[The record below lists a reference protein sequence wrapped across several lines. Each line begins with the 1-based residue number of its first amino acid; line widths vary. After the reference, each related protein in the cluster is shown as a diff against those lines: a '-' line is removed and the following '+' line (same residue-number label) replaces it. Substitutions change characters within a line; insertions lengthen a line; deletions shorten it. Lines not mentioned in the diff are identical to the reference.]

1 LQNVLDRIGHFLKIS
16 LCAGSALAGLQG
28 PRQRQKGPCA
38 GVNTQG
44 RTPLAGML
52 ERLRAAWPKQEKS
65 LTRSCLNR
73 HGPIHKNKKQALGRN
88 MMRFP
93 SNFRQAAWTGI
104 ALLSA
109 VAGLSQP
116 SRAADEWPSRDI
128 TFYVPYAP
136 GGSTDPISRKYAE
149 LLEKQLKVKVIV
161 ENKPGA
167 SATIG
172 TGAVIRATPDG
183 YTIGLGSSSSL
194 AYQPLEMKGLAW
206 KSAND
211 YQSIAKVSDLPVIL
225 AVPADSRWKT
235 LDDFLNEARANPRKL
250 KVSVSGLRSINDIAI
265 QQLNKLSGLR
275 IVTVPFTGGGGEAT
289 LAALGGRVDGTA
301 GFAPGMKG
309 QIDAGKLRVL
319 AVFQQGKY
327 DLLPEAKPIGET
339 PWKDTFPVGYY
350 VIAPNGLPKPILEKL
365 LAVSKTIVESDEFK
379 SFLKA
384 NGYTS
389 DPKIGDDMKQELAG
403 YDVKFRDVVKFLDDD
418 K

>member
-1 LQNVLDRIGHFLKIS
+1 MQLRLNFRL
-16 LCAGSALAGLQG
+16 AALAGLG
-28 PRQRQKGPCA
+28 
-38 GVNTQG
+38 
-44 RTPLAGML
+44 L
-52 ERLRAAWPKQEKS
+52 
-65 LTRSCLNR
+65 LT
-73 HGPIHKNKKQALGRN
+73 
-88 MMRFP
+88 
-93 SNFRQAAWTGI
+93 
-104 ALLSA
+104 A
-109 VAGLSQP
+109 VAAFSP
-116 SRAADEWPSRDI
+116 AKVVAEEWPSRDI

-172 TGAVIRATPDG
+172 TGAVIRAVADG
-183 YTIGLGSSSSL
+183 YTIGLGSTSSL

-206 KSAND
+206 KSADD
-211 YQSIAKVSDLPVIL
+211 YQSIAKLSDLPAIL

-235 LDDFLNEARANPRKL
+235 LDDFIAEARANPRKL
-250 KVSVSGLRSINDIAI
+250 KVSVSGLRSINDIAV
-265 QQLNKLSGLR
+265 QQFNKLSGLR

-289 LAALGGRVDGTA
+289 LAALGGRVDGTV

-327 DLLPEAKPIGET
+327 DLIPDAKPIGET

-350 VIAPNGLPKPILEKL
+350 VIAPNGVPKPVLEKL
-365 LAVSKTIVESDEFK
+365 MAASKTIVTSDEFRN
-379 SFLKA
+379 FLKT
-384 NGYTS
+384 NGYAY
-389 DPKIGDDMKQELAG
+389 DPKFGDDMKKELAD
-403 YDVKFRDVVKFLDDD
+403 YDGKFRAVIKFLDED

>member
-1 LQNVLDRIGHFLKIS
+1 
-16 LCAGSALAGLQG
+16 
-28 PRQRQKGPCA
+28 
-38 GVNTQG
+38 
-44 RTPLAGML
+44 
-52 ERLRAAWPKQEKS
+52 
-65 LTRSCLNR
+65 
-73 HGPIHKNKKQALGRN
+73 
-88 MMRFP
+88 MMRFQT
-93 SNFRQAAWTGI
+93 NFRQAAWAGF
-104 ALLSA
+104 ALLAA
-109 VAGLSQP
+109 VAGLSQA
-116 SRAADEWPSRDI
+116 SRAADEWPTRDI

-211 YQSIAKVSDLPVIL
+211 YQSIAKLSDLPVIL
-225 AVPADSRWKT
+225 AVPADARWKT
-235 LDDFLNEARANPRKL
+235 LDDFLAEAKANPRKL
-250 KVSVSGLRSINDIAI
+250 KVSVSGLRSINDIVI
-265 QQLNKLSGLR
+265 QQLNKLAGLR

-289 LAALGGRVDGTA
+289 LAALGGRVDGSS

-327 DLLPEAKPIGET
+327 DLLPDAKPIGET

-365 LAVSKTIVESDEFK
+365 TAVSKTIVESDEFK

-389 DPKIGDDMKQELAG
+389 DPKIGDDMKQELVA
-403 YDVKFRDVVKFLDDD
+403 YDAKFRDVIKFLDDD

>member
-1 LQNVLDRIGHFLKIS
+1 MLG
-16 LCAGSALAGLQG
+16 ALAGLVSL
-28 PRQRQKGPCA
+28 RQHHYAGQNGRDAAATAIPCA
-38 GVNTQG
+38 DIPAADIPCADPVGKIVDEVRSPSPWSAAIKNNKQAPG
-44 RTPLAGML
+44 RNLMPFQLNFRLTALAGL
-52 ERLRAAWPKQEKS
+52 TWLAAA
-65 LTRSCLNR
+65 T
-73 HGPIHKNKKQALGRN
+73 A
-88 MMRFP
+88 FP
-93 SNFRQAAWTGI
+93 VAAH
-104 ALLSA
+104 
-109 VAGLSQP
+109 
-116 SRAADEWPSRDI
+116 AADEWPTRDI

-183 YTIGLGSSSSL
+183 YTIGLGSTSSL

-206 KSAND
+206 KSASD
-211 YQSIAKVSDLPVIL
+211 YQSIAKLSDLPAIL

-235 LDDFLNEARANPRKL
+235 FDDFIAEAKANPRKL
-250 KVSVSGLRSINDIAI
+250 KVSVSGLRSSNDINV

-289 LAALGGRVDGTA
+289 LAALGGRVDGTV
-301 GFAPGMKG
+301 GYAPGMKG

-327 DLLPEAKPIGET
+327 DLIPDAKPIGET
-339 PWKDTFPVGYY
+339 PWKETFPVGYY
-350 VIAPNGLPKPILEKL
+350 VIAPNGLPKPVLDRLMAASKL
-365 LAVSKTIVESDEFK
+365 IVESDDFK
-379 SFLKA
+379 IFLKT
-384 NGYTS
+384 NGYTW
-389 DPKIGDDMKQELAG
+389 DPKYGDDMKQELAD
-403 YDVKFRDVVKFLDDD
+403 YDGKFRAIIKFLDDD

>member
-1 LQNVLDRIGHFLKIS
+1 MQFRLNFRPT
-16 LCAGSALAGLQG
+16 ALAAFGL
-28 PRQRQKGPCA
+28 
-38 GVNTQG
+38 
-44 RTPLAGML
+44 LA
-52 ERLRAAWPKQEKS
+52 AA
-65 LTRSCLNR
+65 
-73 HGPIHKNKKQALGRN
+73 AA
-88 MMRFP
+88 FP
-93 SNFRQAAWTGI
+93 TGAHAAE
-104 ALLSA
+104 
-109 VAGLSQP
+109 
-116 SRAADEWPSRDI
+116 EWPTRDI

-172 TGAVIRATPDG
+172 TGAVIRAAPDG
-183 YTIGLGSSSSL
+183 YTIGLGSTSSL
-194 AYQPLEMKGLAW
+194 AYQPLEMKGLTW

-211 YQSIAKVSDLPVIL
+211 YQSIAKLSDLPAIL

-235 LDDFLNEARANPRKL
+235 FDDFVAEAKANPRKL
-250 KVSVSGLRSINDIAI
+250 KVSVSGLRSSNDINV

-289 LAALGGRVDGTA
+289 LAALGGRVDGTV
-301 GFAPGMKG
+301 GYAPGMKG

-327 DLLPEAKPIGET
+327 DLLPDAKPIGET

-350 VIAPNGLPKPILEKL
+350 VIAPNGLPKPVLDKL
-365 LAVSKTIVESDEFK
+365 MAASKAIVASDDFK
-379 SFLKA
+379 TFLKT
-384 NGYTS
+384 NGYTW
-389 DPKIGDDMKQELAG
+389 DPKFGDDMKQELDD
-403 YDVKFRDVVKFLDDD
+403 YDGKFRAIIKFLDED

>member
-1 LQNVLDRIGHFLKIS
+1 MRFQSNSRLMAWVGF
-16 LCAGSALAGLQG
+16 ALA
-28 PRQRQKGPCA
+28 A
-38 GVNTQG
+38 
-44 RTPLAGML
+44 
-52 ERLRAAWPKQEKS
+52 
-65 LTRSCLNR
+65 
-73 HGPIHKNKKQALGRN
+73 
-88 MMRFP
+88 
-93 SNFRQAAWTGI
+93 
-104 ALLSA
+104 A
-109 VAGLSQP
+109 VAGLSYP
-116 SRAADEWPSRDI
+116 AHAADEWPTRDI

-172 TGAVIRATPDG
+172 TGAVIRSAPDG

-194 AYQPLEMKGLAW
+194 AYQPYEMKGLAW

-211 YQSIAKVSDLPVIL
+211 YQSIAKLSDLPVIL
-225 AVPADSRWKT
+225 AVPAEARWKT
-235 LDDFLNEARANPRKL
+235 LDDFLAEAKANPRKL
-250 KVSVSGLRSINDIAI
+250 KVSVSGLRSINDIAV
-265 QQLNKLSGLR
+265 QQLNKLAGLR
-275 IVTVPFTGGGGEAT
+275 VVTVPFTGGGGEAT

-319 AVFQQGKY
+319 AVFQEGKY

-350 VIAPNGLPKPILEKL
+350 VIAPNGLPKPVLDKL
-365 LAVSKTIVESDEFK
+365 LAVSKVIVESEEFK
-379 SFLKA
+379 SFLKN
-384 NGYTS
+384 NGYTW
-389 DPKIGDDMKQELAG
+389 DPKFGDDMKKELAG
-403 YDVKFRDVVKFLDDD
+403 YDSKFRDVIKFLDDD